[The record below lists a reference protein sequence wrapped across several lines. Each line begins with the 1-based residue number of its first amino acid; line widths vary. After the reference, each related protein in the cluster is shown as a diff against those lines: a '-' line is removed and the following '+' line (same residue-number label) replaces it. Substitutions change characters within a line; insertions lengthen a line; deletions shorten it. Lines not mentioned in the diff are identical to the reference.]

1 MRMNNKLMLIF
12 SFIVGVSVGVIST
25 EKYFKDKYERLADED
40 FNSRRFNNSK
50 TSESQDETSNNKE
63 SYEADIM
70 KSKTILHREG
80 YVNYNEVSSG
90 NENITEEAD
99 KPYVIHPSDFGEFE
113 DYEKI
118 SLVYTSDGVLLDD
131 NGEIVNELE
140 NTVGVDSLNHFGE
153 FEEDSVY
160 VRNDSR
166 KCDYEIL
173 ADEDPYYV
181 ETES

>member
-1 MRMNNKLMLIF
+1 MRMNSKLMLIF

-50 TSESQDETSNNKE
+50 TSESPDETSNKE

-70 KSKTILHREG
+70 KSNTILHREG

-90 NENITEEAD
+90 NENITEETD
-99 KPYVIHPSDFGEFE
+99 KPYVIHPSDYGEFD

-131 NGEIVNELE
+131 NGEIVDELE
-140 NTVGVDSLNHFGE
+140 STVGVDSLNHFGE

-160 VRNDSR
+160 VRNDAR

-173 ADEDPYYV
+173 ADEAPYYV

>member
-1 MRMNNKLMLIF
+1 MNSKLMLIF

-50 TSESQDETSNNKE
+50 TSESPDETSNKE

-80 YVNYNEVSSG
+80 YVVNYNEVSSG

-99 KPYVIHPSDFGEFE
+99 KPYVIHPSDYGEFD

-131 NGEIVNELE
+131 NGEIVDELE
-140 NTVGVDSLNHFGE
+140 STVGVDSLNHFGE

-160 VRNDSR
+160 VRNDAR

-181 ETES
+181 ETE